1 VELPTLHVIPID
13 SVLLHEAI
21 IPDKVQ
27 SLASIIESDGVQKNP
42 IIVSPTKDRE
52 HYIVIDGIH
61 RAEALRELGCVS
73 VVASLVDYADTS
85 IELSGWSQVFFSVE
99 RDELLSIIKKVCGR
113 EPEQRDFW
121 DAAHAL
127 ATRRAYF
134 GCAFRKGEGAFLFPC
149 NEFSVEQW
157 AVFDRAL
164 MAEIRDREI
173 DHRPVSDDYCLDVFE
188 RDEDIA
194 CLCRRPV
201 ISKEEVVRMA
211 LARTPLPS
219 DTTRHIIPNRPLGL
233 NTPLGLLKAHVPM
246 DVANSI
252 IEAEVQNRWTKG
264 AIRHYPDS
272 VYIYDE

>member
-1 VELPTLHVIPID
+1 PYRQSVELPTLHVIPID

-173 DHRPVSDDYCLDVFE
+173 AHRPVS
-188 RDEDIA
+188 
-194 CLCRRPV
+194 
-201 ISKEEVVRMA
+201 
-211 LARTPLPS
+211 
-219 DTTRHIIPNRPLGL
+219 
-233 NTPLGLLKAHVPM
+233 
-246 DVANSI
+246 
-252 IEAEVQNRWTKG
+252 
-264 AIRHYPDS
+264 
-272 VYIYDE
+272 